1 MTLPDLSRLS
11 LKSADA
17 SEPHEEWLELCG
29 TMPKFTAWRRL
40 RGGKRYI
47 HELADRSEND
57 RFSNGQLVTVYGMT
71 DIDELERPSIEHV
84 WPQSKTDGGRRSA
97 KADWFGFEIVEQRA
111 NSARGNR
118 PLVLWPTF
126 NTKRGTVYIGSEPHY
141 DFPDEMKARVA
152 RKWLYLRATYHGAL
166 DPISRAQT
174 EHKQDIIN
182 NVTDTRIGYAEG
194 RWHGLLVKHFGGT
207 WRNPLY
213 DDPDGDSLALAA
225 RLAF

>member
-1 MTLPDLSRLS
+1 
-11 LKSADA
+11 
-17 SEPHEEWLELCG
+17 
-29 TMPKFTAWRRL
+29 
-40 RGGKRYI
+40 
-47 HELADRSEND
+47 
-57 RFSNGQLVTVYGMT
+57 
-71 DIDELERPSIEHV
+71 
-84 WPQSKTDGGRRSA
+84 
-97 KADWFGFEIVEQRA
+97 
-111 NSARGNR
+111 
-118 PLVLWPTF
+118 
-126 NTKRGTVYIGSEPHY
+126 
-141 DFPDEMKARVA
+141 MKARVA

-174 EHKQDIIN
+174 EHKQDMIN

>member
-126 NTKRGTVYIGSEPHY
+126 NTKPGTNGSLEPCKTAHFY
-141 DFPDEMKARVA
+141 AF
-152 RKWLYLRATYHGAL
+152 LHTSL
-166 DPISRAQT
+166 S
-174 EHKQDIIN
+174 
-182 NVTDTRIGYAEG
+182 TRLE
-194 RWHGLLVKHFGGT
+194 
-207 WRNPLY
+207 
-213 DDPDGDSLALAA
+213 LALT
-225 RLAF
+225 RPGSRTPI